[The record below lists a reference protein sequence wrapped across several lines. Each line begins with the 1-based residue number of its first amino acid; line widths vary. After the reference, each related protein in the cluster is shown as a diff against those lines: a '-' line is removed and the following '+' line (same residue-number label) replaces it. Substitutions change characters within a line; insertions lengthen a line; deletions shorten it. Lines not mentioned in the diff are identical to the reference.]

1 MGRYLTAGI
10 SLLVMMLF
18 ASAVFAEESKP
29 KFPPDERINVLSLT
43 LSNEQFLGGD
53 TANGVPVT
61 LTGDLRFPNWQER
74 LPSVVLLHGSGGAS
88 SSRSFHWGQFLNK
101 MGIATLR
108 LDSFG
113 GRSIGQVSE
122 NQAQLSMFAQVYDA
136 YRAVDALAT
145 HPRMDPSRIA
155 VMGFSRGGGAALYSS
170 MRRFQ
175 DLYGPKGTHIAAH
188 LPFYPFCN
196 VRLIGELDIA
206 DAPLRG
212 FFGAADDWNLVAPCR
227 EYIARLRATGKD
239 VRMTEYPGA
248 FHAFDDPNNRPGQ
261 TLPSVQN
268 MAKCQ
273 RQEKDGKILNMET
286 GKPFTYTDAC
296 VKRGATVGY
305 DKAATA
311 AAQAAVKEFLT
322 EVFQLN

>member
-1 MGRYLTAGI
+1 MGRFLSAAI
-10 SLLVMMLF
+10 SLFVMF
-18 ASAVFAEESKP
+18 TSPAIAEDAKP
-29 KFPPDERINVLSLT
+29 KFPPDERINVPSLT
-43 LSNEQFLGGD
+43 LTNEQFLGGD

-74 LPSVVLLHGSGGAS
+74 LPSVVLLHGSDGAS
-88 SSRSFHWGQFLNK
+88 SSPSFHWGQFLNK

-122 NQAQLSMFAQVYDA
+122 NQAQLGMFAQVYDA

-145 HPRMDPSRIA
+145 HPRMDRSRIA

-170 MRRFQ
+170 MKRFQ
-175 DLYGPKGTHIAAH
+175 DLYGPKKAHIAAH

-196 VRLIGELDIA
+196 VPLIGELDIA

-261 TLPSVQN
+261 AEPSVQN
-268 MAKCQ
+268 MSKCQ
-273 RQEKDGKILNMET
+273 RREADGKIINLET

-296 VKRGATVGY
+296 VKHGATVGY

-311 AAQAAVKEFLT
+311 AAQAAVKEFLSAI
-322 EVFQLN
+322 FRLN

>member
-1 MGRYLTAGI
+1 MGRFFSIATVVFI
-10 SLLVMMLF
+10 VMQFTSPVL
-18 ASAVFAEESKP
+18 AEDATP
-29 KFPPDERINVLSLT
+29 KVPPDERINVPSLT
-43 LSNEQFLGGD
+43 LTNEQFLGGD
-53 TANGVPVT
+53 TANGVPVS
-61 LTGDLRFPNWQER
+61 LTGHLRFPNWQER
-74 LPSVVLLHGSGGAS
+74 LPAVVLLHGSDGAS
-88 SSRSFHWGQFLNK
+88 SSPVFHWGQFLNK

-108 LDSFG
+108 LDSFS
-113 GRSIGQVSE
+113 GRGIGEVSQ
-122 NQAQLSMFAQVYDA
+122 NQAQLSLFAQVYDA
-136 YRAVDALAT
+136 YRAVDALVA
-145 HPRMDPSRIA
+145 HQRIDPSRIA

-206 DAPLRG
+206 GAPLRE
-212 FFGAADDWNLVAPCR
+212 FFGAADDWNLAAPCR
-227 EYIARLRATGKD
+227 DYISRFRATGKD
-239 VRMTEYPGA
+239 VSMREYPGA
-248 FHAFDDPNNRPGQ
+248 FHAFDDPFNRPGQ
-261 TLPSVQN
+261 ALPNVQN

-273 RQEKDGKILNMET
+273 RHEADGKILNVET
-286 GKPFTYTDAC
+286 GQPFTYSDAC

-322 EVFQLN
+322 QIFDLK